1 MKNNSKLIFF
11 ISLTLFFQNIHS
23 EEISLKNYLININ
36 TMEADFEQSNYSN
49 SNALID
55 KSIGRIKIKKP
66 DNLMWDIELPFSK
79 KIVLQKDTLRIFDSQ
94 LNQLLISSMPMEI
107 ENSFLILLLR
117 DANILNFYS
126 INKIEKDGD
135 EEQFILIGNNRRN
148 IFEKIEIYITKD
160 KLSKFIFVSANN
172 ESIVLELMNVLINK
186 KLPDKDFIINVSD
199 NTEIIDQKND

>member
-23 EEISLKNYLININ
+23 EEINLKNYLTNIN

-126 INKIEKDGD
+126 IDKIEKEGD
-135 EEQFILIGNNRRN
+135 EEQFSLIGNNRRN

-160 KLSKFIFVSANN
+160 KLSKFIFISANN

>member
-23 EEISLKNYLININ
+23 EEINLKNYLTNIN

-117 DANILNFYS
+117 DTNILNFYS
-126 INKIEKDGD
+126 IDKIEKEGD
-135 EEQFILIGNNRRN
+135 KEQYSLIGNNRRN

>member
-23 EEISLKNYLININ
+23 EEISLKNYLTNIN

-79 KIVLQKDTLRIFDSQ
+79 KIK
-94 LNQLLISSMPMEI
+94 
-107 ENSFLILLLR
+107 
-117 DANILNFYS
+117 
-126 INKIEKDGD
+126 
-135 EEQFILIGNNRRN
+135 NR
-148 IFEKIEIYITKD
+148 
-160 KLSKFIFVSANN
+160 V
-172 ESIVLELMNVLINK
+172 
-186 KLPDKDFIINVSD
+186 
-199 NTEIIDQKND
+199 

>member
-23 EEISLKNYLININ
+23 EEISLKNYLTNIN

-94 LNQLLISSMPMEI
+94 LNQLLISSIPMEI
-107 ENSFLILLLR
+107 EDSFLILLLR
-117 DANILNFYS
+117 NANILSFYS
-126 INKIEKDGD
+126 IDKIEKDGD
-135 EEQFILIGNNRRN
+135 EEQFSLIGNNRRN
-148 IFEKIEIYITKD
+148 IFEKIEIYKTKG

-172 ESIVLELMNVLINK
+172 ESIELELMNVLINK
-186 KLPDKDFIINVSD
+186 NLPDKDFIINVSD

>member
-66 DNLMWDIELPFSK
+66 DNLDRKS
-79 KIVLQKDTLRIFDSQ
+79 TR
-94 LNQLLISSMPMEI
+94 LNSSH
-107 ENSFLILLLR
+107 
-117 DANILNFYS
+117 
-126 INKIEKDGD
+126 
-135 EEQFILIGNNRRN
+135 
-148 IFEKIEIYITKD
+148 
-160 KLSKFIFVSANN
+160 
-172 ESIVLELMNVLINK
+172 
-186 KLPDKDFIINVSD
+186 
-199 NTEIIDQKND
+199 

>member
-1 MKNNSKLIFF
+1 MKNNTKLIFF

-23 EEISLKNYLININ
+23 EEINLKNYLTNIN

-126 INKIEKDGD
+126 IDKIEKDDD
-135 EEQFILIGNNRRN
+135 EEQFSLIGNNRRN
-148 IFEKIEIYITKD
+148 IFEKIEIYFTKD
-160 KLSKFIFVSANN
+160 KLSKFIFFSANN
-172 ESIVLELMNVLINK
+172 ESIELQLMNVLINK
-186 KLPDKDFIINVSD
+186 NLPDKDFIINISD
-199 NTEIIDQKND
+199 DTEIIDQKND

>member
-66 DNLMWDIELPFSK
+66 DNLLWDIELPFSK
-79 KIVLQKDTLRIFDSQ
+79 KIALQKDTLRIFDSQ
-94 LNQLLISSMPMEI
+94 LNQLLISSIPMEI
-107 ENSFLILLLR
+107 ENSFLILLLSN
-117 DANILNFYS
+117 ANILNFYS
-126 INKIEKDGD
+126 IDKIEKEGD
-135 EEQFILIGNNRRN
+135 EEQFSLIGNNRRN

-199 NTEIIDQKND
+199 KTEIIDQKND

>member
-1 MKNNSKLIFF
+1 MKNNTKLIFF

-23 EEISLKNYLININ
+23 EEINLKNYLTNIN

-126 INKIEKDGD
+126 IDKIEKDGD
-135 EEQFILIGNNRRN
+135 EEQFSLIGNNRRN
-148 IFEKIEIYITKD
+148 IFEKIEIYFTKD
-160 KLSKFIFVSANN
+160 KLSKFIFFSANN
-172 ESIVLELMNVLINK
+172 ESIELQLMNVLINK
-186 KLPDKDFIINVSD
+186 NLPDKDFIINISD
-199 NTEIIDQKND
+199 DTEIIDQKND

>member
-23 EEISLKNYLININ
+23 EEINLKNYLTNIN

-94 LNQLLISSMPMEI
+94 LNQLLISSIPMEI
-107 ENSFLILLLR
+107 ENSFLILLLSN
-117 DANILNFYS
+117 ANILNFYS
-126 INKIEKDGD
+126 IDKIEKNGD
-135 EEQFILIGNNRRN
+135 EEQFSLIGNNRRN

-172 ESIVLELMNVLINK
+172 ESIELELMNVLINK
-186 KLPDKDFIINVSD
+186 HLPDKDFIINVSD
-199 NTEIIDQKND
+199 NIEIIDQKND

>member
-23 EEISLKNYLININ
+23 EEINLKNYLTNIN

-126 INKIEKDGD
+126 IDKIEKEGD
-135 EEQFILIGNNRRN
+135 EEQFSLIGNNRRN

>member
-1 MKNNSKLIFF
+1 MKNNTKLIFF

-23 EEISLKNYLININ
+23 EEINLKNYLTNIN

-66 DNLMWDIELPFSK
+66 DNLLWDIELPFSK

-126 INKIEKDGD
+126 IDKIEKDDD
-135 EEQFILIGNNRRN
+135 EEQFSLIGNNRRN
-148 IFEKIEIYITKD
+148 IFEKIEIYFTKD
-160 KLSKFIFVSANN
+160 KLSKFIFFSANN
-172 ESIVLELMNVLINK
+172 ESIELQLMNVLINK
-186 KLPDKDFIINVSD
+186 NLPDKDFIINISD

>member
-23 EEISLKNYLININ
+23 EEINLKNYLTNIN

-66 DNLMWDIELPFSK
+66 DNLLWDIELPFSK

-126 INKIEKDGD
+126 IDKIEKQGD
-135 EEQFILIGNNRRN
+135 EEQFSLIGNNRRN
-148 IFEKIEIYITKD
+148 IFEKIEIYFTKD
-160 KLSKFIFVSANN
+160 KLSKFIFFSANN
-172 ESIVLELMNVLINK
+172 ESIELQLMNVLINK
-186 KLPDKDFIINVSD
+186 NLPDKDFIINISD
-199 NTEIIDQKND
+199 DTEIIDQKND

>member
-94 LNQLLISSMPMEI
+94 LNQLLISSIPMEI
-107 ENSFLILLLR
+107 ENSFLILLLSN
-117 DANILNFYS
+117 ANILNFYS
-126 INKIEKDGD
+126 IVKIEKDGD
-135 EEQFILIGNNRRN
+135 EEQFSLVGNNRRN
-148 IFEKIEIYITKD
+148 ILEKIEIYITKD

-172 ESIVLELMNVLINK
+172 ESIELELMNVLINK
-186 KLPDKDFIINVSD
+186 HLPDKDFIINVSD

>member
-23 EEISLKNYLININ
+23 EEINLKNYLTNIN

-117 DANILNFYS
+117 DTNILNFYS
-126 INKIEKDGD
+126 IDKIEKEGD
-135 EEQFILIGNNRRN
+135 KEQYSLIGNNRRN

-186 KLPDKDFIINVSD
+186 KLPDKDFIISVSD

>member
-1 MKNNSKLIFF
+1 MKNNTKLIFF

-23 EEISLKNYLININ
+23 EEINLKNYLTNIN

-66 DNLMWDIELPFSK
+66 DNLLWDIELPFSK

-126 INKIEKDGD
+126 IDKIEKDGD
-135 EEQFILIGNNRRN
+135 EEQFSLIGNNRRN
-148 IFEKIEIYITKD
+148 IFEKIEIYFTKN
-160 KLSKFIFVSANN
+160 KLSKFIFFSANN
-172 ESIVLELMNVLINK
+172 ESIELQLMNVLINK
-186 KLPDKDFIINVSD
+186 NLPDKDFIINISD
-199 NTEIIDQKND
+199 DTEIIDQKND

>member
-199 NTEIIDQKND
+199 KTEIIDQKND

>member
-23 EEISLKNYLININ
+23 EEISLKNYLTNIN

-66 DNLMWDIELPFSK
+66 DNLLWDIELPFSK

-94 LNQLLISSMPMEI
+94 LNQLLISSIPMEI
-107 ENSFLILLLR
+107 ENSFLILLLSN
-117 DANILNFYS
+117 ANILNFYS
-126 INKIEKDGD
+126 IVKIEKDGD
-135 EEQFILIGNNRRN
+135 EEQFSLVGNNRRN

-160 KLSKFIFVSANN
+160 KLSKFIFVSATN
-172 ESIVLELMNVLINK
+172 ESIELELMNVLINK
-186 KLPDKDFIINVSD
+186 NIADKNFIFNVPND
-199 NTEIIDQKND
+199 TEIIDQQ

>member
-1 MKNNSKLIFF
+1 MKNNTKLIFF

-23 EEISLKNYLININ
+23 EEINLKNYLTNIN

-66 DNLMWDIELPFSK
+66 DNLLWDIELPFSK

-126 INKIEKDGD
+126 IDKIEKQGD
-135 EEQFILIGNNRRN
+135 EEQFSLIGNNRRN
-148 IFEKIEIYITKD
+148 IFEKIEIYFTKD
-160 KLSKFIFVSANN
+160 KLSKFIFFSANN
-172 ESIVLELMNVLINK
+172 ESIELQLMNVLINK
-186 KLPDKDFIINVSD
+186 NLPDKDFIINISD
-199 NTEIIDQKND
+199 DTEIIDQKND

>member
-66 DNLMWDIELPFSK
+66 DNLLWDIELPFSK
-79 KIVLQKDTLRIFDSQ
+79 KIALQKDTLRIFDSQ
-94 LNQLLISSMPMEI
+94 LNQLLISSIPMEI
-107 ENSFLILLLR
+107 ENSFLILLLSN
-117 DANILNFYS
+117 ANILNFYS
-126 INKIEKDGD
+126 IVKIEKDGD
-135 EEQFILIGNNRRN
+135 EEQFSLVGNNRRN

-160 KLSKFIFVSANN
+160 KLSKFIFVSATN
-172 ESIVLELMNVLINK
+172 ESIELELMNVLINK
-186 KLPDKDFIINVSD
+186 HLPDKDFIINVSD

>member
-1 MKNNSKLIFF
+1 MKNNTKLIFF

-23 EEISLKNYLININ
+23 EEINLKNYLTNIN

-66 DNLMWDIELPFSK
+66 DNLLWDIELPFSK

-94 LNQLLISSMPMEI
+94 LNQLLISSMTMEI

-126 INKIEKDGD
+126 IDKIEKDGD
-135 EEQFILIGNNRRN
+135 EEQFSLIGNNRRN
-148 IFEKIEIYITKD
+148 IFEKIEIYFTKD
-160 KLSKFIFVSANN
+160 KLSKFIFFSANN
-172 ESIVLELMNVLINK
+172 ESIELQLMNVLINK
-186 KLPDKDFIINVSD
+186 NLPDKDFIINISD
-199 NTEIIDQKND
+199 DTEIIDQKND

>member
-1 MKNNSKLIFF
+1 MKNNTKLIFF

-23 EEISLKNYLININ
+23 EEINLKNYLTNIN

-66 DNLMWDIELPFSK
+66 DNLLWDIELPFSK

-126 INKIEKDGD
+126 IDKIEKDDD
-135 EEQFILIGNNRRN
+135 EEQFSLIGNNRRN
-148 IFEKIEIYITKD
+148 IFEKIEIYFTKD
-160 KLSKFIFVSANN
+160 KLSKFIFFSANN
-172 ESIVLELMNVLINK
+172 ESIELELMNVLINK
-186 KLPDKDFIINVSD
+186 KLPDKDFIINISD
-199 NTEIIDQKND
+199 DTEIIDQKND

>member
-66 DNLMWDIELPFSK
+66 DNLLWDIELPFSK
-79 KIVLQKDTLRIFDSQ
+79 KIALQKDTLRIFDSQ

-172 ESIVLELMNVLINK
+172 ESIELELMNVLINK
-186 KLPDKDFIINVSD
+186 HLPDKDFIINVSD

>member
-66 DNLMWDIELPFSK
+66 DNLLWDIELPFSK
-79 KIVLQKDTLRIFDSQ
+79 KIALQKDTLRIFDSQ
-94 LNQLLISSMPMEI
+94 LNQLLISSIPMEI
-107 ENSFLILLLR
+107 ENSFLILLLSN
-117 DANILNFYS
+117 ANILNFYS
-126 INKIEKDGD
+126 IDKIEKDGD
-135 EEQFILIGNNRRN
+135 EEQFSLIGNNRRN

-172 ESIVLELMNVLINK
+172 ESIELELMNVLINK
-186 KLPDKDFIINVSD
+186 HLPDKDFIINVSD